1 MMSHSRSRRLRK
13 WLRITAALLLG
24 LLLLQVVFDPL
35 ALISDAVSVLRIRWE
50 LPRALERWEANA
62 PSSYQI
68 HVKGASM
75 ACFVDGELSVQLGE
89 LVRVRMRTNPLVPES
104 TLVDIDPGKW
114 DQAFCSYEDLTIE
127 GMFERAQR
135 GLEGIGA
142 FGEPL
147 SIEFD
152 DGWGYITSY
161 RSGRASGGGVFAP
174 TVSDCC
180 TWFEFD
186 DLVVP
191 APQGSGAPTA
201 IAPIAWWRSPG
212 QVAGSRMGAV

>member
-1 MMSHSRSRRLRK
+1 MTRSRLSRGPIL
-13 WLRITAALLLG
+13 ALAIGGSLLG
-24 LLLLQVVFDPL
+24 LVFLVVLFDPL
-35 ALISDAVSVLRIRWE
+35 PLFSDIISVARIRWE
-50 LPRALERWEANA
+50 LPRATERWEAHA

-75 ACFVDGELSVQLGE
+75 ACFVDGELSVQDGE
-89 LVRVRMRTNPLVPES
+89 LVRVRMRTNPLVPDS
-104 TLVDIDPGKW
+104 ALVDVDPSRW
-114 DQAFCSYEDLTIE
+114 DQAFCSYEGLTIE

-174 TVSDCC
+174 NVSDCC

-186 DLVVP
+186 DLQVP
-191 APQGSGAPTA
+191 AP
-201 IAPIAWWRSPG
+201 
-212 QVAGSRMGAV
+212 